1 MASARCQQNRMK
13 SIIGNSYNKLY
24 GQFTADEL
32 TEVGNYKIIEQIGE
46 GSFGKV
52 YLACHRPTHR
62 KVVLKTSDKND
73 PNVVREVFYHRQFD
87 YLYITRLYEVIVTE
101 TKVWMALEYCP
112 GKELYEHL
120 LVLKRIPLDECSRLF
135 SQIVGAIYYAH
146 SLNCVHRDLKLENIL
161 LDKKG
166 NAKLT
171 DFGFT
176 RECACKSQL
185 DTICGTTV
193 YMAPELTQRRSYD
206 GFKIDIWALGVILY
220 TMINGS
226 MPFDEDDE
234 VKTKWKIVNEMPKI
248 NDHLVSP
255 DAKDLIEQLLAKD
268 PNERPSIEKILAHP
282 FLQPYGIPLMEKTQK
297 TLRRQRRGSIHFHSK
312 VERKLLKRL
321 KQSGIDTQAMK
332 ASVQK
337 KKCDVLSGFWLLLI
351 EREMALEKQERP
363 KRSRSVLSVRKVF
376 DASLPSVDSKVSHD
390 KSLGQQLDSRITTP
404 LNRILSRKSDNA
416 SHASPSPK
424 PTAIDQMTS
433 SNSNQGADSSFTGTS
448 TPRKKNIF
456 SKVSKFFKQKRA
468 SSVGANNTNAK
479 SQDSAKSFSTSSSGE
494 AENNENIEKK
504 RVNRSESSRSASKET
519 NQSTVDQD
527 TSKMSRNQTPDVPGS
542 MAPNKPERQPRQLK
556 RLKSTTSSDISGQT
570 SELVSNNVRS
580 SFTENANSQPFKN
593 TRPVSVISQHS
604 QLSNETFNSEYSTDY
619 NNSSFKA
626 SDSTKSSFP
635 HAIAG
640 GVSQYSTGSEKTNLG
655 YNQKFASRDVSI
667 MSSASSASE
676 RSSRTDSFYD
686 ITTASSPMMDVRNT
700 NRTPVK
706 DSILP
711 RFGAQSRRLHKRSHT
726 NSRRFTLGRRG
737 HGKELMKHSPGHP
750 QSIIQEESS
759 SGGDEEKHSIDNRPL
774 TEGLTLEEDDELAI
788 HSDTET
794 PGAITGPAKLR
805 YDENPRSFTFSR
817 SLSEGSEW
825 SRTFLELRRDLK
837 TKSIA
842 ADDEEALITA
852 DGNEHFSE

>member
-1 MASARCQQNRMK
+1 MK

-24 GQFTADEL
+24 CQFTAEEL
-32 TEVGNYKIIEQIGE
+32 SEVGNYKIMKQIGE

-52 YLACHRPTHR
+52 YLASHKPTHR

-120 LVLKRIPLDECSRLF
+120 LALKRISLDECSRLF
-135 SQIVGAIYYAH
+135 AQIVGAIYYAH

-176 RECACKSQL
+176 RECVSKSQL

-193 YMAPELTQRRSYD
+193 YMAPELTERKSYD

-234 VKTKWKIVNEMPKI
+234 AKTKWKIVNEMPEI
-248 NDHLVSP
+248 NEDLVSP

-268 PNERPSIEKILAHP
+268 PNERPSIEKILTHP

-297 TLRRQRRGSIHFHSK
+297 ILRKQRRGSVHFHSK
-312 VERKLLKRL
+312 LERKLLKRL
-321 KQSGIDTQAMK
+321 KQMGFDTQSMK

-337 KKCDVLSGFWLLLI
+337 KKCDALSGLWLLLV
-351 EREMALEKQERP
+351 ERELALEKQERP
-363 KRSRSVLSVRKVF
+363 RRSRSVLSVRKVF
-376 DASLPSVDSKVSHD
+376 DNSLVSVESKGSND
-390 KSLGQQLDSRITTP
+390 KSLGQQLDSKITAP
-404 LNRILSRKSDNA
+404 LNRILSKKSETP
-416 SHASPSPK
+416 SLVSPSPK
-424 PTAIDQMTS
+424 KSPWEPLIVDRMTTF
-433 SNSNQGADSSFTGTS
+433 NSNQGAEGTSTGTS
-448 TPRKKNIF
+448 TPKKQNIF
-456 SKVSKFFKQKRA
+456 SKVSKFFKQKRINSA
-468 SSVGANNTNAK
+468 AANITNMK
-479 SQDSAKSFSTSSSGE
+479 GEESAKSRSISSSE
-494 AENNENIEKK
+494 SIKDKENLEKK
-504 RVNRSESSRSASKET
+504 RINRSESLRSTSKES
-519 NQSTVDQD
+519 NGSTADHD
-527 TSKMSRNQTPDVPGS
+527 TKQLGRDLAFDGTGD
-542 MAPNKPERQPRQLK
+542 KPQRKSERQPRQLK
-556 RLKSTTSSDISGQT
+556 RLKSTTSSEISGQT
-570 SELVSNNVRS
+570 SEIASNNHRS
-580 SFTENANSQPFKN
+580 SFTENTNSQPLKN
-593 TRPVSVISQHS
+593 TRPISVVSQHS
-604 QLSNETFNSEYSTDY
+604 EISNETFNSEYSTDY
-619 NNSSFKA
+619 KNSSFRA
-626 SDSTKSSFP
+626 SDSAKSSFP
-635 HAIAG
+635 HANAG
-640 GVSQYSTGSEKTNLG
+640 GVSQYSTGSEKTNLS
-655 YNQKFASRDVSI
+655 YSQKFAVRDLSI

-686 ITTASSPMMDVRNT
+686 ITTASSPMMDVRNI
-700 NRTPVK
+700 NRAQIK

-711 RFGAQSRRLHKRSHT
+711 RFGAQSHRLPKRGH
-726 NSRRFTLGRRG
+726 RRFTLGRRT
-737 HGKELMKHSPGHP
+737 HGKDFMKHAPGHH

-759 SGGDEEKHSIDNRPL
+759 SGGDDEKHAVDNGPL
-774 TEGLTLEEDDELAI
+774 TGGLTLEEDEELAI

-794 PGAITGPAKLR
+794 PGAITGPAKLH
-805 YDENPRSFTFSR
+805 YADNPRGFTFSR

-825 SRTFLELRRDLK
+825 SRSFLELRHERK
-837 TKSIA
+837 TKPKA
-842 ADDEEALITA
+842 PDDDEALIMTDN
-852 DGNEHFSE
+852 DGNSSA